1 MWCALQALNAHCT
14 WMRQRGT
21 SASVPLCL
29 RWLLSEAGVTQSTGW
44 DRLNYLM
51 LYHQH
56 TTPKVNTPVSLYYE
70 NVFFSFVHD
79 MLRTRSPP
87 QPSAQLHTI
96 TERQGNRFP
105 QSRRLHMHD
114 NFFLLFHNVV
124 SHYSQKANH
133 AFKRHINFLWTHNN
147 LRSLLNIRWNKKS
160 LR

>member
-70 NVFFSFVHD
+70 NVFFLLYMTCWGRGPLPSPLHSYTLSQSDKVTAFRIVVGYICMTISSYYFT
-79 MLRTRSPP
+79 MLFPTIAKKPTTLLNGTLTSYE
-87 QPSAQLHTI
+87 HTI
-96 TERQGNRFP
+96 T
-105 QSRRLHMHD
+105 
-114 NFFLLFHNVV
+114 
-124 SHYSQKANH
+124 
-133 AFKRHINFLWTHNN
+133 
-147 LRSLLNIRWNKKS
+147 
-160 LR
+160 